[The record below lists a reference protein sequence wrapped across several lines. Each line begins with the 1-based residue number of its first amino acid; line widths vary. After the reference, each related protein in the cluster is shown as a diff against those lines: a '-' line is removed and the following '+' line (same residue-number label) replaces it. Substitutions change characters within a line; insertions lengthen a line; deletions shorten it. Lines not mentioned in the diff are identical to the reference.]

1 VKNDIAYVNYIDS
14 TNDINNIE
22 NKILIKSL
30 SKYNTG
36 DYNSQTNCM
45 KKLNDIQIEPDK
57 KLELIAIGGS
67 NHKIL
72 ILDVLKFNIY
82 QIINEHKSAVYS
94 LAQYKEDS
102 HYLFSSS
109 GDSTVNIYKL
119 NDNYKYE
126 LIQKLRKSEKKY
138 GGEMNKVIV
147 LSNKLLV
154 TGDHRT
160 ITIWKA
166 KTKHGNK
173 NHYKLNHEIILNRD
187 THHLLEVNPT
197 TFIATQYSHGGHFQ
211 IYKND
216 GNLFPLIGE
225 LISIRCH
232 GSSSNGL
239 AKIND
244 KLVCSASDNNLLYI
258 ICIEP
263 IQIIQKIQMDWEKY
277 TTIFYCYVT
286 SDNYLYF
293 KGEYQSIVQFKII
306 TDEDNNFI
314 ELVNIGTYND
324 NIYFNN
330 YEKAI
335 LPFDDGRIFFVE
347 EKVGQICYNLIA

>member
-1 VKNDIAYVNYIDS
+1 
-14 TNDINNIE
+14 
-22 NKILIKSL
+22 
-30 SKYNTG
+30 
-36 DYNSQTNCM
+36 
-45 KKLNDIQIEPDK
+45 
-57 KLELIAIGGS
+57 
-67 NHKIL
+67 
-72 ILDVLKFNIY
+72 
-82 QIINEHKSAVYS
+82 
-94 LAQYKEDS
+94 
-102 HYLFSSS
+102 
-109 GDSTVNIYKL
+109 
-119 NDNYKYE
+119 
-126 LIQKLRKSEKKY
+126 
-138 GGEMNKVIV
+138 VI
-147 LSNKLLV
+147 
-154 TGDHRT
+154 
-160 ITIWKA
+160 
-166 KTKHGNK
+166 
-173 NHYKLNHEIILNRD
+173 
-187 THHLLEVNPT
+187 HHLLEVNPT

-347 EKVGQICYNLIA
+347 EKVGQICYNLIT